1 MKTAKNEITG
11 KLIKTPVNSQSYQD
25 NHGKIFNENKK
36 VECGHCG
43 IKNICHYKNQKCRYC
58 GVCLDCE

>member
-1 MKTAKNEITG
+1 MTTAKNEITG
-11 KLIKTPVNSQSYQD
+11 KLIKTPANSRSYQD
-25 NHGKIFNENKK
+25 NHDKIFDEKKK

-43 IKNICHYKNQKCRYC
+43 IKNILHHKNQKCRYC